1 MTEDLIPGLNIDNA
15 SRHWL
20 IRIAMLRGVIS
31 SAQCPICPELQNIS
45 TLQAWQLLESLGV
58 SQQKT
63 LEIILSQYDLEPAD
77 FSKVAPDVSRLVNE
91 KICRKYHIVPLY
103 ADNQSLTVAS
113 FDPFDNEADLFLRFS
128 SGRFIKFL
136 VATPE
141 KIADYSNV
149 EIDDSISHLV
159 SKLSQTISDSNNK
172 NAFQPYYLDDTDE
185 SLPFVTRL
193 VNTIIIRAIAARA
206 SDIHILHNSVRCQIR
221 FRIDGVLLKMTDIP
235 EHIAENVMSRL
246 KIMAGIDSSAN
257 QKPTDGRAKLYA
269 GGRLIDL
276 RFNFVPTVDGKK
288 TTIRI
293 QDSRQRKELNNIGYS
308 ETELTQFKELIS
320 AKVGLILVTGPTGS
334 GKTNT
339 LYAALDH
346 IRDSSKNIVSIE
358 DPVEFMDEEIT
369 QIQVNNK
376 TGFTFAIGLRAAMRQ
391 DPDIILVGEI
401 RDKET
406 AETALQAS
414 ETGHLVLSTL
424 HSRSATGTLLR
435 LLELGINKGL
445 LASSIAGVVAQRLL
459 RKICERCATPV
470 DIDTADFP
478 ARIKKLIPETPR
490 IREAAGC
497 PHCHQSG
504 YFGRIAIAEI
514 LIFSS
519 EIQQAITKEKSMAE
533 IEELAR
539 SQGMLLLEESA
550 FQRYFSGETTLEEIS
565 RVLEIKNLNPHK
577 EKNIVAA
584 KTEPHRNVKY
594 ILLIYSDMK
603 AAEQVKQNLLAY
615 DFVVFIVNDL
625 KHIEFFI
632 KNEQLFDLVIC
643 ELTTTPNISA
653 LRLTAILRNNIKY
666 VAIPI
671 LVISEPHQ
679 QDEIDQAIELGA
691 NDYLIKPIGFTML
704 LNRILALL
712 NRTSLS

>member
-1 MTEDLIPGLNIDNA
+1 MTELLLPGLNIDNT

-20 IRIAMLRGVIS
+20 IRIAILRGLITT
-31 SAQCPICPELQNIS
+31 AQCPVRPELQNIS
-45 TLQAWQLLESLGV
+45 TLQAWQLLESFGV

-63 LEIILSQYDLEPAD
+63 LETILNQYALEPAD
-77 FSKVAPDVSRLVNE
+77 FSKTSPSVTTLVNE
-91 KICRKYHIVPLY
+91 KTCRKYHIVPLY
-103 ADNQSLTVAS
+103 ADNHFLTVAT
-113 FDPFDNEADLFLRFS
+113 FDPFDSETELFLRFT

-136 VATPE
+136 LATPE
-141 KIADYSNV
+141 KIASYSNV
-149 EIDDSISHLV
+149 EMEDTISHLV
-159 SKLSQTISDSNNK
+159 SQLSETLPESNGK
-172 NAFQPYYLDDTDE
+172 NAFQPYDLDDTDE
-185 SLPFVTRL
+185 NLPFVTRL
-193 VNTIIIRAIAARA
+193 VNTVIIRAIASRA
-206 SDIHILHNSVRCQIR
+206 SDIHILHNSVKCQIR
-221 FRIDGVLLKMTDIP
+221 FRIDGVLHKMTDIP
-235 EHIAENVMSRL
+235 EQIAENVMSRL
-246 KIMAGIDSSAN
+246 KIMAGIDSSSN

-293 QDSRQRKELNNIGYS
+293 QDSRQRKDLSNIGYS
-308 ETELTQFKELIS
+308 ETELSQFKELIC

-358 DPVEFMDEEIT
+358 DPVEFMDEELT
-369 QIQVNNK
+369 QIQVNNR
-376 TGFTFAIGLRAAMRQ
+376 TGFTFAVGLRAAMRQ

-401 RDKET
+401 RDRET

-424 HSRSATGTLLR
+424 HSRSAAGTLLR

-459 RKICERCATPV
+459 RKICERCARPV
-470 DIDTADFP
+470 QIDTANIP
-478 ARIKKLIPETPR
+478 AKFKKLIPENPR
-490 IREAAGC
+490 IREVTGC

-514 LIFSS
+514 MIFTP
-519 EIQQAITKEKSMAE
+519 EIQQAINEAKPIVE

-539 SQGMLLLEESA
+539 SQGMLLLQESA
-550 FQRYFSGETTLEEIS
+550 FQRYFSGETTLEEIN
-565 RVLEIKNLNPHK
+565 RVLEIKNFSSPQQ
-577 EKNIVAA
+577 KNIFAA
-584 KTEPHRNVKY
+584 KTEPHRNIKY
-594 ILLIYSDMK
+594 ILLIYSDTK
-603 AAEQVKQNLLAY
+603 VAEQVKQNLLAY
-615 DFVVFIVNDL
+615 DFVVFIINDVNQV
-625 KHIEFFI
+625 KYFIE
-632 KNEQLFDLVIC
+632 NEQLFDLVIC
-643 ELTTTPNISA
+643 EMKAPNISA
-653 LRLTAILRNNIKY
+653 LRLTTILRNNIKY

-671 LVISEPHQ
+671 LVIGEPHQ
-679 QDEIDQAIELGA
+679 DNEIHQVLELGA
-691 NDYLIKPIGFTML
+691 NDYLIKPIGYVML